1 MTAHPGWPA
10 RLAAGPVVL
19 RAPRSGDGAAWSE
32 IRLRNESWL
41 RTWEPTSD
49 AAWSEENDPVAWPPF
64 LAALR
69 RAGRAGTKLPFV
81 ITYGGRMVGQ
91 VSASNVVHRA
101 LRSCTAGYWVD
112 SAAAGRGIAPTA
124 LALLIDHC
132 FAEVG
137 LHRVEVDIQPTNT
150 ASLRVV
156 EKLGLRCE
164 GRFERFLHLGG
175 DWRDHLVFAVTVEEL
190 QGGTMLSR
198 LG

>member
-1 MTAHPGWPA
+1 MIAHPGWPA

-32 IRLRNESWL
+32 IRLRNETWL
-41 RTWEPTSD
+41 RRWEPTTD
-49 AAWSEENDPVAWPPF
+49 EPWAKQNAPDAWPPM
-64 LAALR
+64 LASLR

-81 ITYGGRMVGQ
+81 ITYDGRLVGQ
-91 VSASNVVHRA
+91 ISASNVIHRA
-101 LRSCTAGYWVD
+101 LQSCTAGYWVD

-137 LHRVEVDIQPTNT
+137 LHRVEVDIQPSNT

-164 GRFERFLHLGG
+164 GRFERLLQLGG
-175 DWRDHLVFAVTVEEL
+175 AWRDHLVFAVTVEEL